1 LVSHHL
7 CTGKRELGP
16 WCLGTAQLGFE
27 YGIANAH
34 GLPSFEQA
42 RQIVSTAWN
51 AGIVLF
57 DTAAAYGSS
66 QQVLG
71 KCFESL
77 GIQSKPLVVTK
88 LSETDLLS
96 DRCEQLI
103 VASLKLCRV
112 PRFFGL
118 LSHSPIAL
126 HNIEKVQAVFESL
139 KAKGLVEFCGA
150 SVYEAADGKFALGLK
165 HFDLVQ
171 LPINALDRTA
181 VDEGIIEEAR
191 RTSKLLFF
199 RSALLQGLLTLRPEQ
214 LPNRISFATEIL
226 SEWTEVCQRANLPPH
241 QLALHIANRL
251 AGGYPLVIGAE
262 LGAQVEENLRILC
275 NEPKNLAE
283 VIAETTKLAQK
294 ATAIL
299 RNPNLWPREDV
310 LTR

>member
-1 LVSHHL
+1 MYW
-7 CTGKRELGP
+7 RNRNLGP
-16 WCLGTAQLGFE
+16 WCLGTAQLGLN

-34 GLPSFEQA
+34 GHPNFEQA
-42 RQIVSTAWN
+42 REIVSTAWN

-57 DTAAAYGSS
+57 DTAGAYGNS

-77 GIQSKPLVVTK
+77 GIQDQPLVVTK
-88 LSETDLLS
+88 LGDTNLLS

-103 VASLKLCRV
+103 VESLRHCRV

-118 LSHSPIAL
+118 LSHSPIIL
-126 HNIEKVQAVFESL
+126 RDFEKVQAIFEAL
-139 KAKGLVEFCGA
+139 KAKGLVEFCGI

-165 HFDLVQ
+165 HFDMVQ

-181 VDEGIIEEAR
+181 IDEGVIEEAR

-226 SEWTEVCQRANLPPH
+226 SEWTEVCQRANLPANK
-241 QLALHIANRL
+241 LALHIANRL

-262 LGAQVEENLRILC
+262 LRTQVEENLRTLC
-275 NEPKNLAE
+275 DEPKNLAE
-283 VIAETTKLAQK
+283 IIAETTKLAAK
-294 ATAIL
+294 TTKIL
-299 RNPNLWPREDV
+299 RNPSLWPREDA
-310 LTR
+310 LSG

>member
-1 LVSHHL
+1 MYW
-7 CTGKRELGP
+7 RNRDLGP

-27 YGIANAH
+27 YGIANAQGH
-34 GLPSFEQA
+34 PSFEQA

-51 AGIVLF
+51 AGILLF
-57 DTAAAYGSS
+57 DTAASYGSS

-77 GIQSKPLVVTK
+77 GIQSQPLVVTK
-88 LSETDLLS
+88 LSDTDLLS
-96 DRCEQLI
+96 DRCEELI
-103 VASLKLCRV
+103 VGSLKLCRV

-126 HNIEKVQAVFESL
+126 RDFEKVQAAFESL
-139 KAKGLVEFCGA
+139 KAKGLVEFCGI

-181 VDEGIIEEAR
+181 IDAGVIEEAR
-191 RTSKLLFF
+191 RTGKLLFF

-214 LPNRISFATEIL
+214 LPNRISFASEIL
-226 SEWTEVCQRANLPPH
+226 SEWTEVCQRANLPANK
-241 QLALHIANRL
+241 LALHIANRL

-262 LGAQVEENLRILC
+262 LRTQVEENLRTLC
-275 NEPKNLAE
+275 DEPKNLAE
-283 VIAETTKLAQK
+283 VIAATTKLAEETTQ
-294 ATAIL
+294 IL
-299 RNPNLWPREDV
+299 RNPSLWPREDV